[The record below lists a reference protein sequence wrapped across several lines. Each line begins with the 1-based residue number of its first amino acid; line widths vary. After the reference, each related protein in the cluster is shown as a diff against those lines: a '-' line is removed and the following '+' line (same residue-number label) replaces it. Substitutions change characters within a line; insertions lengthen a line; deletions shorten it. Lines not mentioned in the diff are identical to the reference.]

1 MSRCR
6 RIYAGDVRSEEGD
19 RQCLPLFCE
28 ESLLAPRS
36 AFGCDVHIQSREKGA
51 RRGAIFAGPKSAA
64 ILSAFAEVFDASDA
78 RIPACRLLA
87 RLRLLQISAMRLLSI
102 QS

>member
-1 MSRCR
+1 
-6 RIYAGDVRSEEGD
+6 
-19 RQCLPLFCE
+19 
-28 ESLLAPRS
+28 
-36 AFGCDVHIQSREKGA
+36 
-51 RRGAIFAGPKSAA
+51 
-64 ILSAFAEVFDASDA
+64 VFDASDA